1 MQVYLC
7 CYCFFGFYIVVLAVF
22 SYIVFKCSTVGQ
34 AFIMTI
40 VHKTFMGGLEPGVLV
55 GCTYRS

>member
-1 MQVYLC
+1 MLLLLLWL
-7 CYCFFGFYIVVLAVF
+7 YIVVLAVF
-22 SYIVFKCSTVGQ
+22 IYIVFKCSTVGQ